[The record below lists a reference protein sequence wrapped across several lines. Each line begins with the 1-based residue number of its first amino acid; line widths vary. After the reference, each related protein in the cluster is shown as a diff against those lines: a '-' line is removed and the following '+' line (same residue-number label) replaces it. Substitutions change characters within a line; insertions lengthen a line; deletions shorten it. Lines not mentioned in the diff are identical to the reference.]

1 MRREESEDKT
11 SRVLSIYTRL
21 REGRIVNKARE
32 ADKHGVTERSIQRDI
47 EDIRCFLQGTTTEM
61 GEIQE
66 IIFDKEAGGYRL
78 QTRDPDYF
86 EAKEILAVC
95 KVMLESRSLVREEMF
110 PIMKKLLKQCPTEK
124 EEQTVKK
131 LIANEMYHYLEVN
144 HKKRLLERVWLLET
158 AVKEQ
163 RYLKIRYHK
172 LKRNEVVE
180 RTVKPVGVMFS
191 EFYFYLTAFIEDIDR
206 AEAFQNPDDMNP
218 TIYRVD
224 RLEDVEVLDRHFS
237 IPYRDRFEEGEFRK
251 RVQFMYGGRL
261 RRVKLKCKEQ
271 SLEAVLDRLPT
282 AEIMGKEK
290 DGYVVQAEVFG
301 DGIERWLK
309 GQENVIEII

>member
-144 HKKRLLERVWLLET
+144 HKKKLLERVWLLET

-180 RTVKPVGVMFS
+180 RKVKPVGVMFS

-206 AEAFQNPDDMNP
+206 AEAFQNPDDINP

-224 RLEDVEVLDRHFS
+224 RLEDVEILDRHFS

-251 RVQFMYGGRL
+251 RVPFMFGGKL
-261 RRVKLKCKEQ
+261 RKVTFRYKGLSVE
-271 SLEAVLDRLPT
+271 SILDKLPT
-282 AEIMGKEK
+282 ARILNEENGVYTI
-290 DGYVVQAEVFG
+290 QAEVFG
-301 DGIERWLK
+301 QGIDMWLASQ
-309 GQENVIEII
+309 GEMVEEI